1 MKIYT
6 RTGDKGQTGLVGG
19 ARISKTSARIAAI
32 GEVDELNAALG
43 VAVASRLDEDLE
55 AELEWVQNRLFD
67 IGSELAAPEH
77 REGLPLLAEED
88 VDRVE
93 RSIDRL
99 TSTLPPLRQFIL
111 PGGTPQSAALHLA
124 RGICRRAER
133 TAFSL
138 AREEPVRAEV
148 LQYLNRLADW
158 LFVAART
165 ANNRQNVTDI
175 AWKKK

>member
-1 MKIYT
+1 VNIYT
-6 RTGDKGQTGLVGG
+6 RTGDGGQTGLVGG
-19 ARISKTSARIAAI
+19 ARISKTSPRIAAI

-67 IGSELAAPEH
+67 IGSELAAPKG
-77 REGLPLLAEED
+77 RDDLPIVGEDD
-88 VDRVE
+88 VDRIE

-99 TSTLPPLRQFIL
+99 MASLPPLRQFIL

-124 RGICRRAER
+124 RCVCRRAER
-133 TAFSL
+133 AAFTL
-138 AREEPVRAEV
+138 ARDEPVRAEI
-148 LQYLNRLADW
+148 LQFLNRLADW

-165 ANNRQNVTDI
+165 ANNRQNVLDV
-175 AWKKK
+175 AWKKR